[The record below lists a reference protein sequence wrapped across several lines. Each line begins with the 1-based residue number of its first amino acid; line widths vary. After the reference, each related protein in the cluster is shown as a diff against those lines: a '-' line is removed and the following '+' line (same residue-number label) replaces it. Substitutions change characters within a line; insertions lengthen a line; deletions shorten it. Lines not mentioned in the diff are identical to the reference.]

1 MISDVEHF
9 FMNLLAICM
18 SFFGKMS
25 IQIFCPFLNPAVCF
39 FDIRLDEVFVF
50 RILTACW
57 SYYLRMFSPICRLS
71 FCFVDSFLCCAS
83 AFQFSKALFNFA
95 LISFTLAARPKKKN
109 CYSLCSCPVFPE
121 PLIEEVI
128 FSSLYILSSFVIN

>member
-95 LISFTLAARPKKKN
+95 LISFTLAARPKKKK
-109 CYSLCSCPVFPE
+109 LLQFM
-121 PLIEEVI
+121 
-128 FSSLYILSSFVIN
+128 